1 MALMR
6 CMNTGTF
13 ELCTSTQID
22 FKEQGYAILS
32 HRWGSE
38 EILFAQIGQFAHD
51 LRNTKGRHARPQ
63 LDKILQACHTAREQG
78 LQWIWIDNCC
88 INKSDN
94 SELSESI
101 NSMFK
106 WYREA
111 VVCLT
116 YLSDVRKCSGSEV
129 DSHVFKSFETGEM
142 TKWFTRGWTLQEL
155 LAPGKLLFYDT
166 DWSYL
171 GSKQELAGSIEE
183 VTGIATQ
190 YLTGETDF
198 RIACI
203 AAKMSWAADR
213 ETTKEEDMAYSL
225 FGIFNL
231 HLPVQYGEGKAAFL
245 RLQDALIAKND
256 ESLFAWKM
264 PLEGPGSSYQI
275 VPDNMVDLG
284 PDEWGLLAPS
294 VKWYKHCGKMTIQHK
309 KTVMRQRGGFT
320 RTPQGISGPIS
331 KRNHYV
337 TAVLTGLTVV
347 GAIPF
352 QIWLAVRNRT
362 TLKYTLNCWEPNE
375 AGAMRAV
382 RLHLR
387 PVRRDPPM
395 WIRTASQSYDLTKS
409 AADTGYSAVGTV
421 WQPQLY

>member
-1 MALMR
+1 
-6 CMNTGTF
+6 MNTSTF
-13 ELCTSTQID
+13 ELHTSTQIE
-22 FKEQGYAILS
+22 FKQQGYAILS
-32 HRWGSE
+32 HRWGPD
-38 EILFAQIGQFAHD
+38 EILFSQIGHFANE
-51 LRNTKGRHARPQ
+51 LRQTKYRHALPQ
-63 LDKILQACHTAREQG
+63 LDKIHGACLTARNQG
-78 LQWIWIDNCC
+78 LHWMWIDNCC

-106 WYREA
+106 WYSEA
-111 VVCLT
+111 VICLT
-116 YLSDVRKCSGSEV
+116 YLSDVRKTSGSP
-129 DSHVFKSFETGEM
+129 VFQSYETGE
-142 TKWFTRGWTLQEL
+142 TSKWFSRGWTLQEL
-155 LAPGKLLFYDT
+155 LAPSKLLFYDA
-166 DWSYL
+166 DWDYL
-171 GSKQELAGSIEE
+171 GSKMDLAGSIED
-183 VTGIATQ
+183 VTGIATH
-190 YLTGETDF
+190 YLTGEKDF

-203 AAKMSWAADR
+203 AAKMSWAARR

-264 PLEGPGSSYQI
+264 PLEGPGSEIQI
-275 VPDNMVDLG
+275 IPDTMVDLG

-294 VKWYKHCGKMTIQHK
+294 PKWYEHCGTMTIQHK
-309 KTVMRQRGGFT
+309 KNVMRQRGGFT

-352 QIWLAVRNRT
+352 QIWLAVRQRT

-375 AGAMRAV
+375 AGSMRAV

-395 WIRTASQSYDLTKS
+395 WIRTASQGYDLVKES
-409 AADTGYSAVGTV
+409 PSKDYSAVGTV
-421 WQPQLY
+421 WQPQVY

>member
-6 CMNTGTF
+6 CINTATF
-13 ELCTSTQID
+13 ELHTSTQID
-22 FKEQGYAILS
+22 FKQRGYAILS

-38 EILFAQIGQFAHD
+38 EILFAQIGQFAQE
-51 LRNTKGRHARPQ
+51 LRHTKSRHVLPQ
-63 LDKILQACHTAREQG
+63 LDKILGACNTAKQQG
-78 LQWIWIDNCC
+78 LQWIWVDNCC

-106 WYREA
+106 WYSEA

-116 YLSDVRKCSGSEV
+116 YLSDVRKSPSTTVGSQI
-129 DSHVFKSFETGEM
+129 FQSFETGEM

-166 DWSYL
+166 DWNYL
-171 GSKQELAGSIEE
+171 GDKRELAESIED
-183 VTGIATQ
+183 VTGIAAH
-190 YLTGETDF
+190 YLTGEKDF

-203 AAKMSWAADR
+203 AAKMSWASKR
-213 ETTKEEDMAYSL
+213 ETTREEDMAYSL

-231 HLPVQYGEGKAAFL
+231 HLPVQYGEGKGAFL
-245 RLQDALIAKND
+245 RLQDALMAKND

-264 PLEGPGSSYQI
+264 PSDGPGSAYQI
-275 VPDNMVDLG
+275 MPDSMVDLG

-294 VKWYKHCGKMTIQHK
+294 PKWYEQCGKTTIQHK
-309 KTVMRQRGGFT
+309 KSVMRQRGGFT

-352 QIWLAVRNRT
+352 QIWLAVRQRT
-362 TLKYTLNCWEPNE
+362 TLKYTLNCWEPDEN
-375 AGAMRAV
+375 GAMRAV

-395 WIRTASQSYDLTKS
+395 WIRTASQNYDLVKGVPSTE
-409 AADTGYSAVGTV
+409 YSTVGTV
-421 WQPQLY
+421 WQPQLF

>member
-6 CMNTGTF
+6 CMNTATF
-13 ELCTSTQID
+13 ELHTSTQID
-22 FKEQGYAILS
+22 FKEQRYAILS
-32 HRWGSE
+32 HRWGLD
-38 EILFAQIGQFAHD
+38 EILFAQIGQYAQD
-51 LRNTKGRHARPQ
+51 LRGTKGRHALSQ
-63 LDKILQACHTAREQG
+63 LDKILHACRTAREQG
-78 LQWIWIDNCC
+78 LQWMWIDNCC

-106 WYREA
+106 WYSEA
-111 VVCLT
+111 VN
-116 YLSDVRKCSGSEV
+116 
-129 DSHVFKSFETGEM
+129 
-142 TKWFTRGWTLQEL
+142 
-155 LAPGKLLFYDT
+155 
-166 DWSYL
+166 YL
-171 GSKQELAGSIEE
+171 GSKQELAGPIEE
-183 VTGIATQ
+183 VTGIAAP
-190 YLTGETDF
+190 YLTGEQDF

-245 RLQDALIAKND
+245 RLEDALIAKND

-264 PLEGPGSSYQI
+264 PLDGPGSSYQI
-275 VPDNMVDLG
+275 VLDNTVDLG

-294 VKWYKHCGKMTIQHK
+294 PKWYKHCGKMTIQHK
-309 KTVMRQRGGFT
+309 KTVMRQRGGFS

-362 TLKYTLNCWEPNE
+362 TLKYTLNCWDPNE
-375 AGAMRAV
+375 DGAMRAV

>member
-6 CMNTGTF
+6 CMNTSTF
-13 ELCTSTQID
+13 ELHTGTHIN

-32 HRWGSE
+32 HRWGAD
-38 EILFAQIGQFAHD
+38 EILFSQIGLFAQE
-51 LRNTKGRHARPQ
+51 LRHTKQRHALPQ
-63 LDKILQACHTAREQG
+63 LDKILGACITARKQG
-78 LQWIWIDNCC
+78 LQWMWIDNCC
-88 INKSDN
+88 INKSDS

-106 WYREA
+106 WYSEA

-116 YLSDVRKCSGSEV
+116 YLSDVRKTLESKVGSQ
-129 DSHVFKSFETGEM
+129 VFRSFETGDM
-142 TKWFTRGWTLQEL
+142 SKWFTRGWTLQEL
-155 LAPGKLLFYDT
+155 LAPRKLLFYDA
-166 DWSYL
+166 DWNYL
-171 GSKQELAGSIEE
+171 GSKEDLAEAIED
-183 VTGIATQ
+183 VTGISAH
-190 YLTGETDF
+190 YLTGQEDF
-198 RIACI
+198 RVACI
-203 AAKMSWAADR
+203 AAKMSWAANR
-213 ETTKEEDMAYSL
+213 ETTREEDIAYSL
-225 FGIFNL
+225 YGIFNL
-231 HLPVQYGEGKAAFL
+231 HLPVQYGEGKGAFL

-264 PLEGPGSSYQI
+264 PLEGPGSAYQI

-294 VKWYKHCGKMTIQHK
+294 PKWYSHCGKMTIQHK
-309 KTVMRQRGGFT
+309 KMVMRQRGGFT
-320 RTPQGISGPIS
+320 RTPQGISGAIG

-352 QIWLAVRNRT
+352 QIWLAVRQRT

-375 AGAMRAV
+375 AGVLRAV

-395 WIRTASQSYDLTKS
+395 WTRTESQGYDLVKQSPSTDY
-409 AADTGYSAVGTV
+409 AAVGTV
-421 WQPQLY
+421 WQPQLF

>member
-6 CMNTGTF
+6 CINTATF
-13 ELCTSTQID
+13 ELHTSTQID
-22 FKEQGYAILS
+22 FKGRGYAILS
-32 HRWGSE
+32 HRWGSD
-38 EILFAQIGQFAHD
+38 EILFSQIGQFAHE
-51 LRNTKGRHARPQ
+51 LRQTKHRHALPQ
-63 LDKILQACHTAREQG
+63 LDKIRGACITARNQG
-78 LQWIWIDNCC
+78 LEWIWIDNCC
-88 INKSDN
+88 INKSDS

-101 NSMFK
+101 NSMFR
-106 WYREA
+106 WYSDA

-116 YLSDVRKCSGSEV
+116 YLSDVRNSSSHSSVFRSVESEGM
-129 DSHVFKSFETGEM
+129 S
-142 TKWFTRGWTLQEL
+142 KWFTRGWTLQEL
-155 LAPGKLLFYDT
+155 LAPGKLDFYDM
-166 DWSYL
+166 DWNYI
-171 GSKQELAGSIEE
+171 GSKQELAESIEDI
-183 VTGIATQ
+183 TGIAAHF
-190 YLTGETDF
+190 LNGSKDF
-198 RIACI
+198 RTACI
-203 AAKMSWAADR
+203 AAKMSWAAHR
-213 ETTKEEDMAYSL
+213 ETTREEDMAYSL

-231 HLPVQYGEGKAAFL
+231 HLPVQYGEGLGAFL

-264 PLEGPGSSYQI
+264 PPGGPGSAYRL
-275 VPDNMVDLG
+275 VPDSLVDLG

-294 VKWYKHCGKMTIQHK
+294 PKWYQHCGKMTTQHK

-352 QIWLAVRNRT
+352 QIWLAVRQRT

-375 AGAMRAV
+375 DGALRAV

-395 WIRTASQSYDLTKS
+395 WIRTASQSYDLVKEAPMT
-409 AADTGYSAVGTV
+409 DYSAVGTV
-421 WQPQLY
+421 WQPQIY